1 MRLSSWLPA
10 AVTAFVMPL
19 AAIAAEGPIW
29 NYTPA
34 TVEEEK
40 PYPLKNMLTWKY
52 YKKPTTFY
60 YNLTSDT
67 ASDTNWLGVFHD
79 YGGLPV
85 NGTKGMD
92 PALWVYAPG
101 EKGTVRFETE
111 KIPPGPYKAYL
122 MANDSYVPIVP
133 PVDFH
138 TGKRDN
144 VRFHTLIQT
153 IRPARIGEYW
163 TYDMSGMVNIASD
176 VKNFYFLIYCNGDH
190 WAHSTRGGILF
201 GRPTKHSRRPTNL
214 AVKVKTRR
222 GLHHYIEVVIP
233 VRKPHEPLAPR
244 IRVMSLN
251 LWQGGK
257 NVDDF
262 HARQIHQISKADVD
276 VVSLQET
283 EGTHA
288 LRLARGL
295 GWYAHQTADVAIISR
310 YPIVETLNTT
320 ATTSKAAAVRI
331 ALDGDR
337 QQVIVWAAHL
347 SERHS
352 SYGPYGFCFEGK
364 DRAAVLQAEHDS
376 GRVAAARELAA
387 AMKPHLANADKV
399 PVLLAGDFHSPSHL
413 DYTEASAGMHCGAGA
428 VDWPASRI
436 MAEAGLKDAYREA
449 HPDPVTHPGFTWS
462 IIKKNNTE
470 HGGMPEPQDRID
482 FVYYAGGGLRIV
494 DSEQWASDIPK
505 PKMFPN
511 HWTNAW
517 PSDHRA
523 PVTTFE
529 FIDSGKD
536 KS

>member
-10 AVTAFVMPL
+10 AVTVFTMPL
-19 AAIAAEGPIW
+19 AAMAVQGPVW

-101 EKGTVRFETE
+101 EKGTVRLETG
-111 KIPPGPYKAYL
+111 KIPRGPYKAYL

-133 PVDFH
+133 PVDFNN
-138 TGKRDN
+138 GKHDN
-144 VRFHTLIQT
+144 VQFSTHSQT

-176 VKNFYFLIYCNGDH
+176 IKNFYFLIYCNGDH
-190 WAHSTRGGILF
+190 WVQITRGGILY
-201 GRPTKHSRRPTNL
+201 GTPTKRSRRPTNL

-222 GLHHYIEVVIP
+222 GLHHYVEVVIP
-233 VRKPHEPLAPR
+233 VRKAHEPLAPR

-251 LWQGGK
+251 LWEGGK

-262 HARQIHQISKADVD
+262 HAMQIDQISKANVD
-276 VVSLQET
+276 VVGLQET

-295 GWYAHQTADVAIISR
+295 GWYAHQTADAAVISR
-310 YPIVETLNTT
+310 YPIVETLLDAT
-320 ATTSKAAAVRI
+320 ATSAAVRI

-337 QQVIVWAAHL
+337 QQVVVWAAHL

-352 SYGPYGFCFEGK
+352 YGPYGLCFEGK
-364 DRAAVLQAEHDS
+364 DGAAVLRDEHDS
-376 GRVAAARELAA
+376 GRAAEARELAA
-387 AMKPHLANADKV
+387 AIKPYLAHADKT
-399 PVLLAGDFHSPSHL
+399 PVVLAGDFHSPSHL
-413 DYTEASAGMHCGAGA
+413 DYTEASAGLHCGAGA

-436 MAEAGLKDAYREA
+436 MVAEAGLKDSYREA
-449 HPDPVTHPGFTWS
+449 HPDPVAHPGNTWS
-462 IIKKNNTE
+462 HIIKNNTQ
-470 HGGMPEPQDRID
+470 HGDRPEPQDRID
-482 FVYYAGGGLRIV
+482 FVYYAGAGLRVV
-494 DSEQWASDIPK
+494 DSVSWGSDNPK

-511 HWTNAW
+511 HWKNAW

-529 FIDSGKD
+529 FIRSAED
-536 KS
+536 KP